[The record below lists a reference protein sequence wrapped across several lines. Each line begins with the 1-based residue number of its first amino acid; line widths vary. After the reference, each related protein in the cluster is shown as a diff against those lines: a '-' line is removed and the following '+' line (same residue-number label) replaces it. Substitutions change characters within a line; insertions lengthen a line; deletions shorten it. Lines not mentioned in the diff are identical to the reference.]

1 MEGSHDLPRLRQ
13 HLIDYGGVA
22 GEAVYRHHLD
32 VLPEVGGAFL
42 QLCAQDFRA
51 TPRAHVQ
58 QAGGPE
64 PRKVDTLGA
73 GLGAFRTGVADGHRC
88 GIDDGDVSSI
98 GGTGDRQSDLGG
110 PADGVGHEVAT
121 RMHSRVLVR
130 LDESVVTL
138 ILYRPGPL
146 HVVPP
151 RTPPRGQLRTPKRE
165 DPVYSGPMD
174 FLDVG
179 RIIVGLVLLVVGGE
193 LLVRGASA
201 LARRVGISS
210 LVVGLTV
217 VSAATSA
224 PELAITIGAVW
235 QDEPGLAV
243 GNVVGSNIINILFIL
258 GLSALI
264 LPLVVTRGLVRF
276 DVPVMVVLSAGLL
289 VMALDGV
296 ISAID
301 GVILFSAVVA
311 HTVWTIVASRRSAR
325 PPVDSTET
333 TAASDTGDGDE
344 KTPATSTLKSLLL
357 IVVGIAL
364 LVGGATLLV
373 DGAVNIATG
382 LGISSLVV
390 GLTVVAIGTS
400 LPELVTSITAVR
412 RGERD
417 IAVGNIVGSNIFN
430 IGVVLG
436 LPALISLDGI
446 PVSSAAI
453 AFDIPVML
461 AVAAALLPIVF
472 TGFVVARWEGAVFLG
487 LYVAYTGYLVLAA
500 TEHDALKGFTAVM
513 AGFILPLVIVTLIA
527 FTSYEIGL
535 RKGRKDLAR
544 TDPS

>member
-1 MEGSHDLPRLRQ
+1 
-13 HLIDYGGVA
+13 
-22 GEAVYRHHLD
+22 
-32 VLPEVGGAFL
+32 
-42 QLCAQDFRA
+42 
-51 TPRAHVQ
+51 
-58 QAGGPE
+58 
-64 PRKVDTLGA
+64 
-73 GLGAFRTGVADGHRC
+73 
-88 GIDDGDVSSI
+88 
-98 GGTGDRQSDLGG
+98 
-110 PADGVGHEVAT
+110 
-121 RMHSRVLVR
+121 
-130 LDESVVTL
+130 
-138 ILYRPGPL
+138 
-146 HVVPP
+146 
-151 RTPPRGQLRTPKRE
+151 
-165 DPVYSGPMD
+165 MD

-179 RIIVGLVLLVVGGE
+179 RIIMGLVLLIVGGE
-193 LLVRGASA
+193 LLVRGASV

-243 GNVVGSNIINILFIL
+243 GNVVGSNIVNILFIL

-264 LPLVVTRGLVRF
+264 LPLIVTRGLVRF
-276 DVPVMVVLSAGLL
+276 DVPVMVALSAGLL

-301 GVILFSAVVA
+301 GLILFSVVIA
-311 HTVWTIVASRRSAR
+311 HTVWTIVASRRKAR
-325 PPVDSTET
+325 PPVDTTESAT
-333 TAASDTGDGDE
+333 VSADSDSGDE
-344 KTPATSTLKSLLL
+344 EEKAPATSTVTSLLL

-430 IGVVLG
+430 IGLVLG

-461 AVAAALLPIVF
+461 AAAAALLPVVF

-500 TEHDALKGFTAVM
+500 TEHDALEGFTTVM
-513 AGFILPLVIVTLIA
+513 AGFILPLVVVTLIA
-527 FTSYEIGL
+527 VTSYEIGL

>member
-1 MEGSHDLPRLRQ
+1 M
-13 HLIDYGGVA
+13 
-22 GEAVYRHHLD
+22 
-32 VLPEVGGAFL
+32 
-42 QLCAQDFRA
+42 
-51 TPRAHVQ
+51 
-58 QAGGPE
+58 
-64 PRKVDTLGA
+64 
-73 GLGAFRTGVADGHRC
+73 GL
-88 GIDDGDVSSI
+88 
-98 GGTGDRQSDLGG
+98 
-110 PADGVGHEVAT
+110 
-121 RMHSRVLVR
+121 
-130 LDESVVTL
+130 
-138 ILYRPGPL
+138 
-146 HVVPP
+146 
-151 RTPPRGQLRTPKRE
+151 
-165 DPVYSGPMD
+165 
-174 FLDVG
+174 LDVG
-179 RIIVGLVLLVVGGE
+179 RIIAGLLLLVVGGE
-193 LLVRGASA
+193 LLVRGASV

-235 QDEPGLAV
+235 QGEPGLAV
-243 GNVVGSNIINILFIL
+243 GNVVGSNIVNILLIL

-276 DVPVMVVLSAGLL
+276 DIPVMVALSAGLL

-296 ISAID
+296 ISAVD
-301 GVILFSAVVA
+301 GLILLSVVVA
-311 HTVWTIVASRRSAR
+311 HTVWTIIASRRKAR
-325 PPVDSTET
+325 PPVGATES
-333 TAASDTGDGDE
+333 AAVSSASDTDTGDE
-344 KTPATSTLKSLLL
+344 DEKPPAISTFRSLLL

-436 LPALISLDGI
+436 LPAMISLDGI

-453 AFDIPVML
+453 AFDLPVML
-461 AVAAALLPIVF
+461 ATAAALLPVVF
-472 TGFVVARWEGAVFLG
+472 TGFIVARWEGAVFLG
-487 LYVAYTGYLVLAA
+487 LYLAYTGYLVLAA
-500 TEHDALKGFTAVM
+500 TEHDALEGFTTAM
-513 AGFILPLVIVTLIA
+513 AGFVLPLLIVTLIA

-535 RKGRKDLAR
+535 RKGRRDLTRA
-544 TDPS
+544 TPS